1 MCCYSLL
8 TSLDILIFCFAFLR
22 DEALHFCKNFTL
34 HYFVESHT
42 TTRSSLFLQIDFGSL
57 RKVTR
62 IATMGAY
69 IVTSLFVTTFK
80 LEYSR
85 NGLTWEKYTENGQ
98 VKVSTVSQ
106 TDAFSGL
113 VGRRW
118 NTTPLKAS
126 QWETKP
132 VCVRGQCRSV
142 FECSDQF
149 YGLIYFQNDHC
160 LSKL

>member
-1 MCCYSLL
+1 MYCYSLL

-22 DEALHFCKNFTL
+22 DEALHFCKNFTV
-34 HYFVESHT
+34 HYFVESNT
-42 TTRSSLFLQIDFGSL
+42 TTLSSLLLQIDFGSL

-62 IATMGAY
+62 IATMGAFR
-69 IVTSLFVTTFK
+69 VTSLFVTTFK

-85 NGLTWEKYTENGQ
+85 NGLTWEKYRENGQ
-98 VKVSTVSQ
+98 VKVSTVLQ
-106 TDAFSGL
+106 ADAFSGL
-113 VGRRW
+113 VGRRR

-142 FECSDQF
+142 FECSHQF
-149 YGLIYFQNDHC
+149 TV
-160 LSKL
+160 LSIFRTTTA